1 MSIHKYQSLKGTTY
15 FVKIYLGLNDY
26 GKKKYYTKRGFKT
39 RKAAKAHEAA
49 ITHQLNSG
57 VFVQLSRQA
66 SLTYKELY
74 QKWYEAYKDT
84 VEATTASKTADLYR
98 LHILPIFGEKKIS
111 KISPLD
117 CQTFITNKAKSFK
130 NMKQIKSYTS
140 KIFEFAINMN
150 YIERNQMSKVIMP
163 TIKKTASENYWSV
176 SELQQFLQ
184 IILENEPYKHYAL
197 FRLLAYSGLR
207 KGELYAPRWSDFN
220 PDTQLLTINKS
231 LGRIDGHAVEKDT
244 KNSFSVR
251 SIYLDDETCTILH
264 KWKQE
269 SIQEK
274 GQLHIAPHSIEDN
287 FMFTYCSRTGDIEP
301 LHADYI
307 NNILKR
313 IIRQYKLKK
322 ISPHG
327 FRHTHATLMIEMGI
341 DPVNTAKRLGHASS
355 QMTLDT
361 YSHATKAGEKQSITR
376 FAEYIDKAK

>member
-1 MSIHKYQSLKGTTY
+1 MSVHKYQSTKGVTY
-15 FVKIYLGLNDY
+15 FVKVYLGLNDY

-39 RKAAKAHEAA
+39 RKAAKAHETAVN
-49 ITHQLNSG
+49 HQLNSG
-57 VFVQLSRQA
+57 TFVHITAQT
-66 SLTYKELY
+66 TYTYQELY
-74 QKWYEAYKDT
+74 QRWYEAYKDT
-84 VEATTASKTADLYR
+84 VEATTAVKTADLYR
-98 LHILPIFGEKKIS
+98 LHILPVFGEKKIS

-117 CQTFITNKAKSFK
+117 CQSFITDKAKTFK

-150 YIERNQMSKVIMP
+150 YIERNPMSKVIMP
-163 TIKKTASENYWSV
+163 KLKKTVSENYWTV
-176 SELQQFLQ
+176 NELHHFLT

-207 KGELYAPRWSDFN
+207 KGELYALRWSDFN

-274 GQLHIAPHSIEDN
+274 GQLHIAPLSIEDN
-287 FMFTYCSRTGDIEP
+287 FMFTYCSKTGDIEP

-361 YSHATKAGEKQSITR
+361 YSHATKAGEKQSITK
-376 FAEYIDKAK
+376 FAEYLNKAK

>member
-1 MSIHKYQSLKGTTY
+1 MSVHKYQSLKGTTY

-98 LHILPIFGEKKIS
+98 LHILPIFGDKKIS
-111 KISPLD
+111 KISPFD
-117 CQTFITNKAKSFK
+117 CQTFITDKAKTYK

-150 YIERNQMSKVIMP
+150 YIERNPMSKVIMP
-163 TIKKTASENYWSV
+163 KIKKTASENFWSV

-207 KGELYAPRWSDFN
+207 KGELYALRWSDF
-220 PDTQLLTINKS
+220 DSDAQLLTISKN
-231 LGRIDGHAVEKDT
+231 LGRIDGHALEKGT

-251 SIYLDDETCTILH
+251 TIYLDDETCGILN
-264 KWKQE
+264 KWKHE
-269 SIQEK
+269 SVREK
-274 GQLHIAPHSIEDN
+274 GQLHIAPLSIEKD

-313 IIRQYKLKK
+313 TIRQHNLKK

-361 YSHATKAGEKQSITR
+361 YSHATKAGEKQSITK
-376 FAEYIDKAK
+376 FAEYLDKAK

>member
-1 MSIHKYQSLKGTTY
+1 MSIHKYESLKGTTY

-39 RKAAKAHEAA
+39 RKAAKAHETAVN
-49 ITHQLNSG
+49 HQLNSG
-57 VFVQLSRQA
+57 TFVQIFQRTSY
-66 SLTYKELY
+66 TYQELFD
-74 QKWYEAYKDT
+74 KWYQAYQDT
-84 VEATTASKTADLYR
+84 VEATTAAKTADLYR
-98 LHILPIFGEKKIS
+98 LHILPIFGDKKIS
-111 KISPLD
+111 KISPFD
-117 CQTFITNKAKSFK
+117 CQTFITDKAKSYK

-150 YIERNQMSKVIMP
+150 YIERNPMSKVIMP
-163 TIKKTASENYWSV
+163 KIKKTASENYWTV
-176 SELQQFLQ
+176 TELHQFLT

-207 KGELYAPRWSDFN
+207 KGELYALKWGDF
-220 PDTQLLTINKS
+220 DVQTQLLKISKS
-231 LGRIDGHAVEKDT
+231 LGRIDGQAIEKGT

-251 SIYLDDETCTILH
+251 SIYLDDETCTILE
-264 KWKQE
+264 KWRQI
-269 SIQEK
+269 SIKER
-274 GQLHIAPHSIEDN
+274 GQMLVAPLSIEKDYI
-287 FMFTYCSRTGDIEP
+287 FTYCTRAGDIEP

-313 IIRQYKLKK
+313 IIQQYKLKK

-361 YSHATKAGEKQSITR
+361 YSHATQTGEKQSITK
-376 FAEYIDKAK
+376 FAEYLDKAK

>member
-1 MSIHKYQSLKGTTY
+1 MSVHKYQSTKGVTY
-15 FVKIYLGLNDY
+15 FVKVYLGLNDY

-39 RKAAKAHEAA
+39 RKAAKAHETAVN
-49 ITHQLNSG
+49 HQLNSG
-57 VFVQLSRQA
+57 TFVHITAQT
-66 SLTYKELY
+66 TYTYQELY
-74 QKWYEAYKDT
+74 QRWYEAYKDT
-84 VEATTASKTADLYR
+84 VEATTAVKTADLYR
-98 LHILPIFGEKKIS
+98 LHILPAFGEKKIS

-117 CQTFITNKAKSFK
+117 CQTFITDKAKTFK

-150 YIERNQMSKVIMP
+150 YIERNPMSKVIMP
-163 TIKKTASENYWSV
+163 KIKKTASENYWSV

-207 KGELYAPRWSDFN
+207 KGELYALRWSDFDS
-220 PDTQLLTINKS
+220 DTQLLTISKS
-231 LGRIDGHAVEKDT
+231 LGRIDGHAVEKGT

-251 SIYLDDETCTILH
+251 TIYLDDETCGILN

-269 SIQEK
+269 SVREK
-274 GQLHIAPHSIEDN
+274 GQLHIAPLSIEKD

-313 IIRQYKLKK
+313 TIRQHNLKK

-327 FRHTHATLMIEMGI
+327 FRHTHATLMIEMGV

-361 YSHATKAGEKQSITR
+361 YSHATKAGEKQSITK
-376 FAEYIDKAK
+376 FAEYLDKAK

>member
-1 MSIHKYQSLKGTTY
+1 MSVHKYQSTKGVTY
-15 FVKIYLGLNDY
+15 FVKVYLGLNDY

-39 RKAAKAHEAA
+39 RKAAKAHETAVN
-49 ITHQLNSG
+49 HQLNSG
-57 VFVQLSRQA
+57 TFVH
-66 SLTYKELY
+66 LTTQTTYTYQELY

-84 VEATTASKTADLYR
+84 VEATTAAKTADLYR
-98 LHILPIFGEKKIS
+98 LHILPVFGEKKIS

-117 CQTFITNKAKSFK
+117 CQTFITNKAKTFK

-140 KIFEFAINMN
+140 KIFEFAISMN
-150 YIERNQMSKVIMP
+150 YIERNPMSKVIMP
-163 TIKKTASENYWSV
+163 KIKKTASENYWSV

-184 IILENEPYKHYAL
+184 IILENEPYKHYAI

-207 KGELYAPRWSDFN
+207 KGELYALRWSDFN

-274 GQLHIAPHSIEDN
+274 GQLHITPLSIEKD
-287 FMFTYCSRTGDIEP
+287 FMFTYCTRTGDIEP

-313 IIRQYKLKK
+313 TIRQHNLKK

-361 YSHATKAGEKQSITR
+361 YSHATKAGEKHSITK
-376 FAEYIDKAK
+376 FAEYLNKAN

>member
-150 YIERNQMSKVIMP
+150 YIERNPMSKVIMP

-207 KGELYAPRWSDFN
+207 KGELYALRWSDFN

-274 GQLHIAPHSIEDN
+274 GQLHIASHSIEDN

-376 FAEYIDKAK
+376 FAEYINKAN

>member
-26 GKKKYYTKRGFKT
+26 GKKQYYTKRGFKT

-49 ITHQLNSG
+49 VNHQLNSG
-57 VFVQLSRQA
+57 TFVQFFQKT
-66 SLTYKELY
+66 TYTYQELY
-74 QKWYEAYKDT
+74 NKWYQAYQDT
-84 VEATTASKTADLYR
+84 VEATTAAKTADLFR
-98 LHILPIFGEKKIS
+98 LHILPIFGDKKIS
-111 KISPLD
+111 KISPFD
-117 CQTFITNKAKSFK
+117 CQAFITDKAKSYK

-150 YIERNQMSKVIMP
+150 YIERNPMSKVIMP
-163 TIKKTASENYWSV
+163 KIKKTASDNYWTV
-176 SELQQFLQ
+176 GELHQFLQ
-184 IILENEPYKHYAL
+184 VILEHEPYKHYAL

-207 KGELYAPRWSDFN
+207 KGELYALKWSDF
-220 PDTQLLTINKS
+220 DAQHQLLTISKS
-231 LGRIDGHAVEKDT
+231 LGRIDGQAIEKGT

-251 SIYLDDETCTILH
+251 SIYLDDETCAILE
-264 KWKQE
+264 KWKQI
-269 SIQEK
+269 SIQER
-274 GQLHIAPHSIEDN
+274 GQLLVAPLSIDQN
-287 FMFTYCSRTGDIEP
+287 YLFTYCTRSGDIEP

-361 YSHATKAGEKQSITR
+361 YSHATQTGEKQSITR
-376 FAEYIDKAK
+376 FAEYINKAK

>member
-1 MSIHKYQSLKGTTY
+1 MSVHKYQSVKGTTY
-15 FVKIYLGLNDY
+15 FVKIYLGLYDY

-57 VFVQLSRQA
+57 TFVKIPSQA
-66 SLTYKELY
+66 SCFYKDLY

-84 VEATTASKTADLYR
+84 VEPTTAEKTSDLYR

-117 CQTFITNKAKSFK
+117 CQTFITDKAKSFK
-130 NMKQIKSYTS
+130 NIKQIKSYTS

-150 YIERNQMSKVIMP
+150 YIERNPMSKVIMP
-163 TIKKTASENYWSV
+163 KIKKTASENYWSV

-207 KGELYAPRWSDFN
+207 KGELYALRWSDFDS
-220 PDTQLLTINKS
+220 DTQLLTISKS
-231 LGRIDGHAVEKDT
+231 LGRIDGHAVEKGT

-251 SIYLDDETCTILH
+251 TIYLDDETCAILN

-269 SIQEK
+269 SVREK
-274 GQLHIAPHSIEDN
+274 GQLHIAPLSIEKD
-287 FMFTYCSRTGDIEP
+287 FMFTYCTRTGDIEP

-313 IIRQYKLKK
+313 TIRQHNLKK

-361 YSHATKAGEKQSITR
+361 YSHATKAGEKQSITK
-376 FAEYIDKAK
+376 FAEYLNKAK

>member
-98 LHILPIFGEKKIS
+98 LHILPVFGEKKIS

-117 CQTFITNKAKSFK
+117 CQTFITDKAKSYK

-150 YIERNQMSKVIMP
+150 YIELNPMSKVIMP
-163 TIKKTASENYWSV
+163 KIKKTASDNFWSV

-207 KGELYAPRWSDFN
+207 KGELYALRWSDF
-220 PDTQLLTINKS
+220 DSDAQLLTISKS
-231 LGRIDGHAVEKDT
+231 LGRIDGHALEKGT

-251 SIYLDDETCTILH
+251 TIYLDDETCGILN

-269 SIQEK
+269 SVREK
-274 GQLHIAPHSIEDN
+274 GQLHIAPLSIEKD

-313 IIRQYKLKK
+313 TIRQHNLKK

-361 YSHATKAGEKQSITR
+361 YSHATKAGEKQSITK
-376 FAEYIDKAK
+376 FAEYLDKAK

>member
-98 LHILPIFGEKKIS
+98 LHILPTFGELKIS

-117 CQTFITNKAKSFK
+117 CQNFITNKAKSFK

-150 YIERNQMSKVIMP
+150 YIERNPMSKVIMP
-163 TIKKTASENYWSV
+163 KIKKTASENYWSV

-207 KGELYAPRWSDFN
+207 KGELYALRWSDFN

-251 SIYLDDETCTILH
+251 SIYLDNETCTILH

-274 GQLHIAPHSIEDN
+274 GQLHITPLSIEKD
-287 FMFTYCSRTGDIEP
+287 FMFTYCTRTGDIEP

-313 IIRQYKLKK
+313 TIRQHNLKK

-361 YSHATKAGEKQSITR
+361 YSHATKAGEKHSITK

>member
-49 ITHQLNSG
+49 VNHQLNSG
-57 VFVQLSRQA
+57 TFVQLFQKT
-66 SLTYKELY
+66 TYTYQELY
-74 QKWYEAYKDT
+74 DKWYQTYQDT
-84 VEATTASKTADLYR
+84 VEATTAVKTADLFR
-98 LHILPIFGEKKIS
+98 LHILPILGDKKIS
-111 KISPLD
+111 KISPFD
-117 CQTFITNKAKSFK
+117 CQTFITDKAKSYK

-150 YIERNQMSKVIMP
+150 YIERNPMSKVIMP
-163 TIKKTASENYWSV
+163 KIKKTASENYWSV

-184 IILENEPYKHYAL
+184 IILENEPYKHYAI

-207 KGELYAPRWSDFN
+207 KGELYALRWSDFN

-274 GQLHIAPHSIEDN
+274 GQLHITPLSIEKD
-287 FMFTYCSRTGDIEP
+287 FMFTYCTRTGDIEP

-313 IIRQYKLKK
+313 TIRQHNLKK

-361 YSHATKAGEKQSITR
+361 YSHATQTGEKQSITR
-376 FAEYIDKAK
+376 FAEYLNKAN

>member
-49 ITHQLNSG
+49 VNHQLNSG
-57 VFVQLSRQA
+57 TFVQLFQKT
-66 SLTYKELY
+66 TYTYQELY
-74 QKWYEAYKDT
+74 DKWYQAYQDT
-84 VEATTASKTADLYR
+84 VEATTAAKTADLFR
-98 LHILPIFGEKKIS
+98 LHILPILGDKKIS
-111 KISPLD
+111 KISPFD
-117 CQTFITNKAKSFK
+117 CQTFITDKAKTYK

-150 YIERNQMSKVIMP
+150 YIERNPMSKVIMP
-163 TIKKTASENYWSV
+163 KIKKTASDNYWTV
-176 SELQQFLQ
+176 GELHQFLQ
-184 IILENEPYKHYAL
+184 VILEHEPYKHYAL

-207 KGELYAPRWSDFN
+207 KGELYALKWSDF
-220 PDTQLLTINKS
+220 DAQHQLLTISKS
-231 LGRIDGHAVEKDT
+231 LGRIDGQAIEKGT
-244 KNSFSVR
+244 KNSFSAR
-251 SIYLDDETCTILH
+251 SIYLDDETCAILE
-264 KWKQE
+264 KWKQI
-269 SIQEK
+269 SIQER
-274 GQLHIAPHSIEDN
+274 GQLLVAPLSIDQDY
-287 FMFTYCSRTGDIEP
+287 MFTYCTRTGDIEP

-313 IIRQYKLKK
+313 TIRQHNLKK

-376 FAEYIDKAK
+376 FAEYLNRAK

>member
-26 GKKKYYTKRGFKT
+26 GKKRYYTKRGFKT

-57 VFVQLSRQA
+57 TFVQISKQV
-66 SLTYKELY
+66 SFTYKELY
-74 QKWYEAYKDT
+74 QKWYEAYN
-84 VEATTASKTADLYR
+84 EITTAAKTADLYR
-98 LHILPIFGEKKIS
+98 LHILPNFGKKKIS
-111 KISPLD
+111 MISPLD
-117 CQTFITNKAKSFK
+117 CQTFITDKAKSFK

-150 YIERNQMSKVIMP
+150 YIDRNPMSKVIMP
-163 TIKKTASENYWSV
+163 KIKKTASENYWSV
-176 SELQQFLQ
+176 SELHQFLQ

-207 KGELYAPRWSDFN
+207 KGELYALRWSDF
-220 PDTQLLTINKS
+220 DSDSQLLTISKS
-231 LGRIDGHAVEKDT
+231 LGRIDGHAIEKGT
-244 KNSFSVR
+244 KNSFSIR
-251 SIYLDDETCTILH
+251 SIYLDDETCFILN

-269 SIQEK
+269 SIKEK
-274 GQLHIAPHSIEDN
+274 GQLHIAPISIEND
-287 FMFTYCSRTGDIEP
+287 FMFTYCTRTGNIEP

-313 IIRQYKLKK
+313 TIRQHKLKK

-361 YSHATKAGEKQSITR
+361 YSHTTKTGEKLSIKK
-376 FAEYIDKAK
+376 FAEYLNNTK

>member
-1 MSIHKYQSLKGTTY
+1 MSVHKYQSTKGITY
-15 FVKIYLGLNDY
+15 FVKVYLGLNDY

-39 RKAAKAHEAA
+39 RKAAKAHETAVN
-49 ITHQLNSG
+49 HQLNSG
-57 VFVQLSRQA
+57 TFVH
-66 SLTYKELY
+66 LTTQTTYTYQELY
-74 QKWYEAYKDT
+74 QRWYEAYKDT
-84 VEATTASKTADLYR
+84 VEATTAAKTADLYR
-98 LHILPIFGEKKIS
+98 LHILPVFGEKKIS

-117 CQTFITNKAKSFK
+117 CQTFITNKAKTFK

-150 YIERNQMSKVIMP
+150 YIERNPMSKVIMP
-163 TIKKTASENYWSV
+163 KFKKTVSENYWTV
-176 SELQQFLQ
+176 NELHQFLT

-207 KGELYAPRWSDFN
+207 KGELYALKWEDFDSDS
-220 PDTQLLTINKS
+220 QLLTVSKS
-231 LGRIDGHAVEKDT
+231 LDRIDGHAIEKET
-244 KNSFSVR
+244 KNTFSVR
-251 SIYLDDETCTILH
+251 SIYLDDETCSILN
-264 KWKQE
+264 KWRQE
-269 SIQEK
+269 TCKEK
-274 GQLHIAPHSIEDN
+274 GQLSVTPLSIDKE
-287 FMFTYCSRTGDIEP
+287 FMFTYCNRDGEIEP

-313 IIRQYKLKK
+313 IIRKHHLKK

-361 YSHATKAGEKQSITR
+361 YSHATKSGEKQSIKK
-376 FAEYIDKAK
+376 FADYLNKAK

>member
-1 MSIHKYQSLKGTTY
+1 MSIHKYQSLKGITY

-150 YIERNQMSKVIMP
+150 YIERNPMSKVIMP

-207 KGELYAPRWSDFN
+207 KGELYALRWSDFN

>member
-84 VEATTASKTADLYR
+84 VEATTAAKTADLYR

-117 CQTFITNKAKSFK
+117 CQTFITDKAKSFK

-150 YIERNQMSKVIMP
+150 YIERNPMSKVIMP
-163 TIKKTASENYWSV
+163 KIKKTASENYWSV

-207 KGELYAPRWSDFN
+207 KGELYALRWSDFN

-274 GQLHIAPHSIEDN
+274 GQLHIAPLSIEDN
-287 FMFTYCSRTGDIEP
+287 FMFTYYSRTGDIEP

-361 YSHATKAGEKQSITR
+361 YSHATKAGEKHSITR
-376 FAEYIDKAK
+376 FAEYLNKAN